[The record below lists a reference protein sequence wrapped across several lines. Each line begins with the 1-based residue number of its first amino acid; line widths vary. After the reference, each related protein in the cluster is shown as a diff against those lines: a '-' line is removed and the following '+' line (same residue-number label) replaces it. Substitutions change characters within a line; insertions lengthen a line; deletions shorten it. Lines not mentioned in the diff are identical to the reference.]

1 MQELLPLRPTRTLSF
16 TTKVGNWMSSDV
28 SPDGKTIVFDLLG
41 DIYTMP
47 ITGGQG
53 HRAHARHGLRRQP
66 RFSPDGKTIVYVSDR
81 TGGYNLWTIS
91 VDKKDTV
98 QITTGNTQTY
108 QSPAWTPDG
117 KYIIASRSNRLWLFP
132 ATGGAGMQLIRDSA
146 SAGGARRWRWRGA
159 PSVVR
164 EEGPAFGKDP
174 RYIYYAERRGSW
186 VYNTRSATT
195 T

>member
-1 MQELLPLRPTRTLSF
+1 
-16 TTKVGNWMSSDV
+16 
-28 SPDGKTIVFDLLG
+28 KTIVFDLLG

-47 ITGGQG
+47 ITGGKATAFTRG
-53 HRAHARHGLRRQP
+53 MGFDGQP

-132 ATGGAGMQLIRDSA
+132 ATSGAGMQLIRDSA
-146 SAGGARRWRWRGA
+146 SAAGAPGGGGGA

-174 RYIYYAERRGSW
+174 RYIY
-186 VYNTRSATT
+186 
-195 T
+195 